1 MNAHPFGND
10 PAKVEGY
17 RRFWA
22 RVPVKRPLVGLSI
35 KSWFPLDEFAAS
47 RAWYGRDVLTP
58 EMVDPV
64 AFLDDQ
70 ERLLR
75 EGEQMDDDIL
85 RGASPS
91 QAVPWLDAMLGAKLR
106 ILPGNVLGEEQTL
119 PWEVVTQ
126 PRLDTQNPWYR
137 TYMAFG
143 QALAARSAGRFP
155 VSHGTLHGPTDVFA
169 TFRGHTQSLIDL
181 LEEPGQSADALWRYA
196 RIFGEVTERFWAQT
210 PRFCDGHYDAQYQ
223 LWTPG
228 PTIRMQE
235 DAIAVY
241 SPKLYRRFVQ
251 PLDRWLAQSFPSA
264 FMHLHSTS
272 MFLLDPILEIE
283 ELHCLQVNYEVNS
296 GGPDVRG
303 MLPFWRA
310 IQRAGRSLLI
320 RGGFTPDELRILVDG
335 LDPSGLYLYLMVQ
348 DMREVERL
356 RPIMGM

>member
-1 MNAHPFGND
+1 MMSAQKVRDECPSFRKR
-10 PAKVEGY
+10 PAVEGY

-22 RVPVKRPLVGLSI
+22 CLEAPARRLSM
-35 KSWFPLDEFAAS
+35 KSWFPLDKAVPAAPGTKRCPRPTYLS
-47 RAWYGRDVLTP
+47 
-58 EMVDPV
+58 V

-75 EGEQMDDDIL
+75 EGEQMGDDIL

-126 PRLDTQNPWYR
+126 PRLDMQNPWYR
-137 TYMAFG
+137 TYLAFG

-181 LEEPGQSADALWRYA
+181 LEEPEQSANALWRYA
-196 RIFGEVTERFWAQT
+196 RIFREITERFWMQT
-210 PRFCDGHYDAQYQ
+210 PRFCEVITTRSISSGRPAS
-223 LWTPG
+223 G
-228 PTIRMQE
+228 CRS
-235 DAIAVY
+235 AIAVY
-241 SPKLYRRFVQ
+241 SRNSTGASCSRWIAGWRR
-251 PLDRWLAQSFPSA
+251 ASIG
-264 FMHLHSTS
+264 LHAHCIPS

-283 ELHCLQVNYEVNS
+283 ELRCLQVNYEVNS

-310 IQRAGRSLLI
+310 IQKAGRSLLI
-320 RGGFTPDELRILVDG
+320 RGSFMPDELRILVDG
-335 LDPSGLYLYLMVQ
+335 LDPRGLYLYLMVQ
-348 DMREVERL
+348 DMREIERL
-356 RPIMGM
+356 RPIVGM